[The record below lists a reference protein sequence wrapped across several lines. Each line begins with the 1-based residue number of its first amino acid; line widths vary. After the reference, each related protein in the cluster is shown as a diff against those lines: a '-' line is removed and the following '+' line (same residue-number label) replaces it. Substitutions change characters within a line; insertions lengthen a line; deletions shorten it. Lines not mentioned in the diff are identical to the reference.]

1 MHRWTELTEGCR
13 GVPEGGQHTQGQQG
27 GLAQEVEPESG
38 GTQPENALEPLRVSL
53 EPGQMGS
60 MLLPRRENLREDEAL
75 ASHRTSLTQATNC
88 LNGSAMVPSVPRI
101 PA

>member
-1 MHRWTELTEGCR
+1 MQIEGLVCTDGPSSQKDAGECTGLKGQPQS
-13 GVPEGGQHTQGQQG
+13 GVPEGGQHTQEQQG

-60 MLLPRRENLREDEAL
+60 MLLPRREPQR
-75 ASHRTSLTQATNC
+75 
-88 LNGSAMVPSVPRI
+88 G
-101 PA
+101 